1 MLGLKEPFD
10 AVPFFWSQHYD
21 LQINYVGHAERWER
35 IEIDGKPA
43 DRNCEVSYFDGGRK
57 VAVATVSRDLDSL
70 RAEVE
75 LERSRAGA

>member
-1 MLGLKEPFD
+1 
-10 AVPFFWSQHYD
+10 V
-21 LQINYVGHAERWER
+21 QINYVGHAERWER

-43 DRNCEVSYFDGGRK
+43 DRNCEVAYFESGRK
-57 VAVATVSRDLDSL
+57 VAVATVGRDLASL